1 MDDRRRRTEEGKRAE
16 DKLGIRPLGR
26 RELKV
31 IKAGDP
37 LPGNTSSNSPTKE
50 GGCFCVCAQPVGEM
64 C

>member
-1 MDDRRRRTEEGKRAE
+1 MDDRRRHTEEGKRAE

-37 LPGNTSSNSPTKE
+37 LPGNTSSDSPTKE
-50 GGCFCVCAQPVGEM
+50 GGCFCICAQPVGEM

>member
-1 MDDRRRRTEEGKRAE
+1 MDKRRKLTEDRNDAQQ
-16 DKLGIRPLGR
+16 DLGIRPLAR

-37 LPGNTSSNSPTKE
+37 APGTTSNASPE
-50 GGCFCVCAQPVGEM
+50 GSDACFCICASPVGEM